1 MHTEKAA
8 RGYWE
13 KNENFGK
20 VAKVSK
26 SWLEDTDTHTLHSGW
41 KLLKNIILLFMNV
54 LGEANSVCIFE
65 FSRQKS
71 ALQAKKFWDSALKI
85 KIINIWIFAPKI
97 KILK

>member
-26 SWLEDTDTHTLHSGW
+26 SWLEDTDTHTLHCGW
-41 KLLKNIILLFMNV
+41 KSLKNIILFFMNV
-54 LGEANSVCIFE
+54 LGEASVE
-65 FSRQKS
+65 
-71 ALQAKKFWDSALKI
+71 
-85 KIINIWIFAPKI
+85 NIWIFAPKI
-97 KILK
+97 SITSQKYLKFSTQKFKIIN

>member
-26 SWLEDTDTHTLHSGW
+26 SWLEDTDTHTHFTVDE
-41 KLLKNIILLFMNV
+41 N
-54 LGEANSVCIFE
+54 
-65 FSRQKS
+65 R
-71 ALQAKKFWDSALKI
+71 LKI
-85 KIINIWIFAPKI
+85 SFYFLWMFWVKLEQCWKYLNFRAKNQHYKPKNFEI
-97 KILK
+97 QHRK

>member
-26 SWLEDTDTHTLHSGW
+26 SWLEDTDTHTLHSVAERG
-41 KLLKNIILLFMNV
+41 IRHEV
-54 LGEANSVCIFE
+54 QVDP
-65 FSRQKS
+65 
-71 ALQAKKFWDSALKI
+71 AKF
-85 KIINIWIFAPKI
+85 
-97 KILK
+97 